1 MRIGQRLLELL
12 WKMPEVETHLVIS
25 RAAERN
31 FQLECGANA
40 ADVKALADHC
50 YEPEDMSAAIASG
63 SFITEGM
70 IVAPCSMK
78 ALSAIAHGYAD
89 NLLVRAADVC
99 LKEKRRVV
107 LMPRETPLSLI
118 HLRNLVTAA
127 EAGCAIVPPM
137 MTFYNHPEALPDQ
150 INHVVGKALM
160 QFDLTPDCF
169 RPWGGP
175 QTEK

>member
-1 MRIGQRLLELL
+1 MKKLIVGISAADGVRIGQRLLELL

-107 LMPRETPLSLI
+107 LMPD
-118 HLRNLVTAA
+118 AA
-127 EAGCAIVPPM
+127 E
-137 MTFYNHPEALPDQ
+137 PDSLAEPG
-150 INHVVGKALM
+150 NRRRGRLCYRAADD
-160 QFDLTPDCF
+160 DLLQPSRGTP
-169 RPWGGP
+169 
-175 QTEK
+175 

>member
-1 MRIGQRLLELL
+1 MKKLIVGISAADGVRIGQRLLELL

-78 ALSAIAHGYAD
+78 TLSAIAHGYAD
-89 NLLVRAADVC
+89 NLLVRSGRLPEGETSGSPDATGDAAEPDSLAEPGNRRRGRLCYRAADDD
-99 LKEKRRVV
+99 LLQPSRG
-107 LMPRETPLSLI
+107 TP
-118 HLRNLVTAA
+118 
-127 EAGCAIVPPM
+127 
-137 MTFYNHPEALPDQ
+137 
-150 INHVVGKALM
+150 
-160 QFDLTPDCF
+160 
-169 RPWGGP
+169 
-175 QTEK
+175 

>member
-1 MRIGQRLLELL
+1 MKKLIVGISAADGVRIGQRLLELL

-107 LMPRETPLSLI
+107 LMPRETPPDSLAEPGNRRRGR
-118 HLRNLVTAA
+118 LCYRAA
-127 EAGCAIVPPM
+127 
-137 MTFYNHPEALPDQ
+137 DD
-150 INHVVGKALM
+150 
-160 QFDLTPDCF
+160 DLLQPSRGTL
-169 RPWGGP
+169 
-175 QTEK
+175 